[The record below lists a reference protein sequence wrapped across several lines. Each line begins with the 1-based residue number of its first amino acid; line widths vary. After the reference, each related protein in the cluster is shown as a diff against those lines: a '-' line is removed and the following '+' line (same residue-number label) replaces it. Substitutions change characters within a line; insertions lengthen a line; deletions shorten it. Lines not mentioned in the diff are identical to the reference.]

1 MKPMRMALLLPWRS
15 RGFQRPRYGLVDDEE
30 LLLRGS
36 ALFVTCDGHHL
47 RATRQELLLLEHAAS
62 APPASA
68 AA

>member
-47 RATRQELLLLEHAAS
+47 RATRQELLLLEQATLAAPAT
-62 APPASA
+62 APA
-68 AA
+68 